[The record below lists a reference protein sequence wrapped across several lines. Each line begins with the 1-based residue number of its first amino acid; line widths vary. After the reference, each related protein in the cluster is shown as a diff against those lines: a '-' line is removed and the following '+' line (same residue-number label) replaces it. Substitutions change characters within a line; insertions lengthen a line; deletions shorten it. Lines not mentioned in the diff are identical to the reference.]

1 MADLDAELLA
11 LAGGD
16 SSDDESTKPTTTTTK
31 NESPASSARSPTANS
46 NGAIMG
52 KLGVAQKKSAATKAR
67 LGVKKPTKKS
77 RRDDSEEEGEALV
90 IPYLYSQVQ
99 VLATA

>member
-31 NESPASSARSPTANS
+31 NESPASSARSPTGNS
-46 NGAIMG
+46 NGATMG
-52 KLGVAQKKSAATKAR
+52 KLGVAQKVSTVTKAR
-67 LGVKKPTKKS
+67 VGAKKTTKKG
-77 RRDDSEEEGEALV
+77 RRDDSEEEGEA
-90 IPYLYSQVQ
+90 
-99 VLATA
+99 